1 MYEIESMEV
10 ENERGSFGD
19 HSENHYSIA
28 TSDIC
33 HAFLLIRVHIGEG
46 ETLSFHKI
54 FYRYTKTKS

>member
-1 MYEIESMEV
+1 MKLKAWKLKGGASVIIQKIP
-10 ENERGSFGD
+10 
-19 HSENHYSIA
+19 IA

-54 FYRYTKTKS
+54 CYRYTKTKG